1 MSEATAKMLAH
12 DRRIAGSL
20 NGGLM
25 GLDSAIC
32 DLATALLSIILAV
45 AGGAALGDVAIGK
58 GVDECL
64 TETFGLAQIDAIEDE
79 VKSFRGVPQS
89 SAIEMLVGGVHVDGV
104 CYNVSEL

>member
-32 DLATALLSIILAV
+32 DLATALHSFCG
-45 AGGAALGDVAIGK
+45 GGAALGDVAIGK